1 MSDYQFI
8 SVFRSTR
15 KAGTYVFVRRGQTWD
30 ELPEEFRH
38 LFGKPVH
45 SMDLLLKPE
54 KQLARVTGQ
63 VVLDAIEDKD
73 FYLQLPEEHENFVP
87 DFGRRLGD

>member
-8 SVFRSTR
+8 SVYRSTR
-15 KAGTYVFVRRGQTWD
+15 KADTYVFVRRGQAWD

-38 LFGKPVH
+38 LFGQPVH
-45 SMDLLLKPE
+45 AMDLLLKPE
-54 KQLARVTGQ
+54 RQLARVTGRD
-63 VVLDAIEDKD
+63 VLDAIADKD

-87 DFGRRLGD
+87 EFGRQLGD